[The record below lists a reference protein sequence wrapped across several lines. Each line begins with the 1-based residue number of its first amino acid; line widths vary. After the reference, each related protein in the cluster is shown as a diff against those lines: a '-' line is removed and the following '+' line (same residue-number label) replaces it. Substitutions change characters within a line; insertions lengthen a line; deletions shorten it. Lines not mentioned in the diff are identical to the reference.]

1 LTSHVTLSYP
11 VVPTSLVIFMTRVAD
26 CPGPTVCAGA
36 GVGVVGVADPVTGTV
51 VCALV
56 AGTGVVLVVVVVP
69 QAPTMPAR
77 MAPAAVTVNPGL
89 IMISLVFLFLSWIS
103 ARRQVR

>member
-1 LTSHVTLSYP
+1 
-11 VVPTSLVIFMTRVAD
+11 VPTSLVTFMTMLAD
-26 CPGPTVCAGA
+26 CPGPTVCAGAGAGA

-69 QAPTMPAR
+69 QALTMPAR